1 MTIRSIE
8 VAAPDPGLAKL
19 RNQSAIIRGRL
30 DRLKGKTGDAA
41 SKERTRLNRELV
53 QVRTKISNWKNIKKM
68 QKSSVGDAPVAK
80 QIPRLLL
87 SEQAA
92 SRMNFNQV
100 LRAAKSIKIDKRPGL
115 GEDYDPH
122 IEIRLTDGS
131 MVYISADNTAKTRIG
146 WSFEDESGMPPGP

>member
-30 DRLKGKTGDAA
+30 DRLKGKKGDAA
-41 SKERTRLNRELV
+41 SKERTRLNKQLV
-53 QVRTKISNWKNIKKM
+53 EVRTKISNWKNIKKM
-68 QKSSVGDAPVAK
+68 QKSSVGEPVAK

-100 LRAAKSIKIDKRPGL
+100 LRSAKSIKIDKRPGL

-122 IEIRLTDGS
+122 IEIKLQDGS

-146 WSFEDESGMPPGP
+146 WSFEDEVGMPPA